1 MVTRTGGFAGTS
13 VSRTVDLAGVPAPE
27 ATVWQAL
34 AAADPA
40 VTGVR
45 DGGGAASAP
54 PSHPDAFHYEIAA
67 PGGVPTVYQEHQLSP
82 EARDCLQRTFRR

>member
-1 MVTRTGGFAGTS
+1 MVTRTWGFAGTS

-27 ATVWQAL
+27 AAVWQGL

-45 DGGGAASAP
+45 EGGGTATAPAS
-54 PSHPDAFHYEIAA
+54 HRDAFRYEIAA

-82 EARDCLQRTFRR
+82 EARDCLLRTFRH